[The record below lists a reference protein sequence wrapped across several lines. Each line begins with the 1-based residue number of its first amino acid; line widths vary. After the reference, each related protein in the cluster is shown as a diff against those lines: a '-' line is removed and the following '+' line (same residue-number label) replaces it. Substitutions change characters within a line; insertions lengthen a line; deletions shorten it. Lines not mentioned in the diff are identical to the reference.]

1 MHKCVAPGRGQ
12 KTEGGIESESVVPTC
27 VLTAGKGSSAAAI
40 KRPSTNNYVAQV
52 RGDCVLSACNYL
64 SFMLQLSRTPPPP
77 FPHIP
82 LPLHTHIT
90 DFSSDDI
97 GRFVDLLLLGYIHHI
112 TLAIAARLLH
122 YFNGLRNA

>member
-12 KTEGGIESESVVPTC
+12 KTEGGKESESVVPTC

-52 RGDCVLSACNYL
+52 RGDCILSACNYL
-64 SFMLQLSRTPPPP
+64 SFMLQLSRTPPPLFLTFPSP
-77 FPHIP
+77 F
-82 LPLHTHIT
+82 HTHIT

-97 GRFVDLLLLGYIHHI
+97 GRFVDLLLLRYIHHI